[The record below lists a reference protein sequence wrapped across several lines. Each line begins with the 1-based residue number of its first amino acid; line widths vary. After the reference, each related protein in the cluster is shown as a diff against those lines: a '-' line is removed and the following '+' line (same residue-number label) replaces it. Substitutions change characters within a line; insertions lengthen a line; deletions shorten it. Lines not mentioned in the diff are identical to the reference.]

1 MQPVSRSRRNIS
13 NLVIT
18 CSIAAVGY
26 LLWDKNQYLMYTQ
39 SLESK
44 IKDLNNTLDAA
55 LLHCEPRYMVQ
66 GSNENVGIVNQQ
78 KLEAQIKEL
87 QQHLALIVA
96 DCESCIKNIEL
107 SKEHVAEKQA
117 LELQIIKLNKQLEVV
132 MVDYSSRVKI
142 IDLALVDYD
151 RQYDDLLL
159 LSREVISTIQQKLD
173 NFKQSLNS
181 LDPNNR
187 KTTLDALS
195 ARMKE
200 LAILDMPRFTPAF
213 SAHQV
218 TMVQTAPDKDD
229 SNNDHKVDNKADDKE
244 NNKDSREDDQDLTK
258 DTKDTIDSPR
268 LTI

>member
-1 MQPVSRSRRNIS
+1 MQPVTRSRRNIS

-26 LLWDKNQYLMYTQ
+26 LLWDKNQYLTYTQ

-66 GSNENVGIVNQQ
+66 TSNENINVANQQ

-96 DCESCIKNIEL
+96 DCESCIKNIGL
-107 SKEHVAEKQA
+107 SKDHVAEKQA
-117 LELQIIKLNKQLEVV
+117 LELQIRKLNKQLEVAV
-132 MVDYSSRVKI
+132 VDYSARIKT
-142 IDLALVDYD
+142 IDSALVGYD
-151 RQYDDLLL
+151 RQFDDLLL

-187 KTTLDALS
+187 KTSLDALS
-195 ARMKE
+195 AHMKE
-200 LAILDMPRFTPAF
+200 LAILDKPLVTPTF
-213 SAHQV
+213 SWYQA
-218 TMVQTAPDKDD
+218 TMAQTADKDD
-229 SNNDHKVDNKADDKE
+229 SKNDNKEDHKDSKEDKQDFA
-244 NNKDSREDDQDLTK
+244 KDTNDIK
-258 DTKDTIDSPR
+258 DTKEDTIDSPR